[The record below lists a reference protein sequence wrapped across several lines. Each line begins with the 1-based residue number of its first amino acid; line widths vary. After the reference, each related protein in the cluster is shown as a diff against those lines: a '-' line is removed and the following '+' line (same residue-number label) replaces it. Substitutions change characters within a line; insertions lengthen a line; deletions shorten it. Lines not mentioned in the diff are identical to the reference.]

1 MATKIRRCL
10 YVGLG
15 GTGMTTLLNTKKTF
29 LETYG
34 EIPPMI
40 GFLGIDTDGGA
51 YKKELDSKYGKVFL
65 TPNEQL
71 PIIVNEARPI
81 YEVSKSHFNWIPEE
95 NIYALT
101 SMNLGAGQVRTNGR
115 FALTVNYRQVE
126 NKIKTIIDTIT
137 QAQIRNNAKYELL
150 NSNVEIHLVFSVCGG
165 TGSGTFINTAYL
177 LRKCAPSCKITG
189 YGILPDVFEAMSTH
203 GMAKVKPNA
212 YGAIQDLD
220 WLMHLGMNS
229 DKVVFDY
236 INTTQETND
245 KPFNAFFFVD
255 NKNSNNDTYLH
266 VDQLAEMISLTL
278 VTSAGELSTAAA
290 SVSDNLEKNIR
301 EGSMDIEN
309 KKAWVG
315 GLGVCEIMYRGEDLK
330 KLYANMAVCRV
341 IDRLLNKKADIDAK
355 VNAWID
361 SGDVN
366 IRENNGQDNVI
377 DFLLPLQPN
386 CSFTAIDD
394 KSNPTP
400 EVESYVKSSMPKDGD
415 VDKKKKEL
423 IDRVDKALIKLIK
436 EEINQECGVATCESL
451 LDGIEK
457 QVDLF
462 LGEMQDEVKLLKEDT
477 LPKMQASLEL
487 AKKDLVELDGKF
499 FKKKSDLEEHA
510 NNVIAIT
517 TNLVMCERDTIRH
530 NAAIS
535 FYNSLKVELSNM
547 KNKVDGVKKLL
558 LAVSED
564 MKKDIVSLQNYVGK
578 ESQTFQIDLA
588 KDEFLKLTVNDDEI
602 LIPELLA
609 VLTSEDKIYDFA
621 NKNKSEVTAL
631 LLKYTHQL
639 RSAKELGDR
648 TIDEMLDKLSDTDF
662 EHLIRTAIN
671 KSAPLLKFDYK
682 GYTPLEIPAQ
692 SYYIGV
698 PDKKNS
704 RLCKDDAF
712 KNMLQGNIDVDFSNI
727 GVRDRVIVYRQVGVY
742 PAYCIAPLSSYK
754 EKYDNCNCFCHIDA
768 NIYKK
773 MQREDYD
780 LYPKVAADDSLELWV
795 KGFIFNLIKNEDD
808 MYYFRSDELGDAL
821 DDNWVELSK
830 YRDDAFDK
838 FKMNKNIVRKEF
850 NEYFAKYQKTKGADN
865 MQELIDKAKE
875 NYFDVYSQIQMTKDE
890 VKQRGN
896 EAIRKLITQE
906 LDFVKK
912 EL

>member
-1 MATKIRRCL
+1 
-10 YVGLG
+10 
-15 GTGMTTLLNTKKTF
+15 
-29 LETYG
+29 
-34 EIPPMI
+34 
-40 GFLGIDTDGGA
+40 
-51 YKKELDSKYGKVFL
+51 
-65 TPNEQL
+65 
-71 PIIVNEARPI
+71 
-81 YEVSKSHFNWIPEE
+81 
-95 NIYALT
+95 
-101 SMNLGAGQVRTNGR
+101 
-115 FALTVNYRQVE
+115 
-126 NKIKTIIDTIT
+126 
-137 QAQIRNNAKYELL
+137 
-150 NSNVEIHLVFSVCGG
+150 
-165 TGSGTFINTAYL
+165 
-177 LRKCAPSCKITG
+177 
-189 YGILPDVFEAMSTH
+189 
-203 GMAKVKPNA
+203 
-212 YGAIQDLD
+212 
-220 WLMHLGMNS
+220 
-229 DKVVFDY
+229 
-236 INTTQETND
+236 
-245 KPFNAFFFVD
+245 
-255 NKNSNNDTYLH
+255 
-266 VDQLAEMISLTL
+266 
-278 VTSAGELSTAAA
+278 
-290 SVSDNLEKNIR
+290 
-301 EGSMDIEN
+301 
-309 KKAWVG
+309 
-315 GLGVCEIMYRGEDLK
+315 
-330 KLYANMAVCRV
+330 MAVRRV
-341 IDRLLNKKADIDAK
+341 IDRLLNNTVDVDAK

-361 SGDVN
+361 SGEVN

-386 CSFTAIDD
+386 YSFTSIDD

-400 EVESYVKSSMPKDGD
+400 EVESYVKSSMPKDGE
-415 VDKKKKEL
+415 VVKKIKEL
-423 IDRVDKALIKLIK
+423 KDKVEPELLKLIK
-436 EEINQECGVATCESL
+436 KEINEECGVATCERL

-462 LGEMQDEVKLLKEDT
+462 LGEMQDEVKDLKEDK

-499 FKKKSDLEEHA
+499 FKKKSDLEELA
-510 NNVIAIT
+510 NNVIATT
-517 TNLVMCERDTIRH
+517 TNLVMYERDIIRH

-588 KDEFLKLTVNDDEI
+588 KDEFLKLTVNDNEI
-602 LIPELLA
+602 LITDLLA
-609 VLTSEDKIYDFA
+609 VLPSGDKIYDFA
-621 NKNKSEVTAL
+621 NKNKNEVTAL

-773 MQREDYD
+773 MQREDYN
-780 LYPKVAADDSLELWV
+780 LYPKVASDDSLELWV
-795 KGFIFNLIKNEDD
+795 KGFIFNLIKNEND
-808 MYYFRSDELGDAL
+808 MYYFRSEEHGDAL
-821 DDNWVELSK
+821 DDNWFELSK

-838 FKMNKNIVRKEF
+838 FKQYKNSIRKEF
-850 NEYFAKYQKTKGADN
+850 NEYFAKYQKTKGVDN

-875 NYFDVYSQIQMTKDE
+875 NYFDVYSQIQLTKEE